1 MKFERRKATKKDWLV
16 VLAGILFGLFLLV
29 LYLHFKLLLPYITPF
44 IVAIVTFIICLFAFG
59 LL

>member
-1 MKFERRKATKKDWLV
+1 MKFKRHKVTREDWLV
-16 VLAGILFGLFLLV
+16 VLAGILFGFFLLV
-29 LYLHFKLLLPYITPF
+29 LYLLFKLLLPYITPF